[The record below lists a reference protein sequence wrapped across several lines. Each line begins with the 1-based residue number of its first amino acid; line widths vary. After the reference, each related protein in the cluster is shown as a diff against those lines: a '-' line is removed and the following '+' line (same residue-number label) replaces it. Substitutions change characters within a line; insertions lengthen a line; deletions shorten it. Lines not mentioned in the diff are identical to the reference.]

1 MLHKVKIIETIS
13 KTEYV
18 EAETKEEAVNVALQL
33 YDNSEV
39 DMEKN
44 IDLVVHL
51 QYIGVDDEETE
62 GKA

>member
-18 EAETKEEAVNVALQL
+18 EAETKEEAVYAALQL
-33 YDNSEV
+33 YDNGEV
-39 DMEKN
+39 DMEKEV
-44 IDLVVHL
+44 DLVVHL
-51 QYIGVDDEETE
+51 QYIGVDDEESE

>member
-33 YDNSEV
+33 YDNGEV